1 MTFVARFF
9 EGLRHTLEQWKA
21 EAHAE
26 EMHTTLH
33 YLARMPRAA
42 KDMSD
47 AEARE
52 LYEGIIK
59 EDVIPLLN
67 KIRK

>member
-1 MTFVARFF
+1 MNIVIRFF
-9 EGLRHTLEQWKA
+9 EGLQQMLAQWKA

-33 YLARMPRAA
+33 YLARMPRAT

-47 AEARE
+47 AEARAV
-52 LYEGIIK
+52 YEGIIK
-59 EDVIPLLN
+59 ADVIPLLN
-67 KIRK
+67 KIRE